1 MTSTT
6 YPHLFSPIRIGPVE
20 VANRVA
26 VSAHHNN
33 FDINGLWSERTVKYL
48 QARAAGGAGLIIAGA
63 IRVHPR
69 NPESICWPRSDWAFA
84 PGQPDM
90 FRAGTAAV
98 KAHGT
103 AIFAQLAHGGRQ
115 YWDSGEDMEPL
126 LAPSA
131 IACPAIAETPKEMEP
146 EDLAEVAES
155 FAEAAAICAEAGFD
169 GIEVHAAYG
178 YLLSS
183 FITPTTNRRDD
194 GYGGD
199 LSARMRYP
207 LEVVARVRE
216 VVGPD
221 MAVGVRMVADER
233 LEGGLAAADAP
244 LVAAA
249 FEASGLVDYLSVVSG
264 TYASEGVLDPP
275 LYVAP
280 GCDVHLAAAVRQA
293 VQVPVLVAGRVKDP
307 AMAESIVAEGQADLV
322 AMTRATICDPDMPRK
337 ARAGRIE
344 EIRWCIGCN
353 QRCIGNLAHHLP
365 ITCIQNPVSGREFD
379 PFWARLQPAPAPKAV
394 MVIGAGPAGCEAAR
408 VLAERGHRVTLL
420 DRAEEIGGQI
430 RIIERGSG
438 RGEWRDVHRYYSNRL
453 DALGVD
459 LRLGTAVSAADVQAQ
474 HPDAVVVA
482 TGSVARTQPFEHL
495 PGLDGVD
502 ASVDVRSVLSSDAE
516 LGQRV
521 VVYAGDNYMQGLT
534 AADTLLDRGHRVDLV
549 VPAASPGA
557 KAEAQTVQ
565 TVLSRIVSKG
575 VASMHTMS
583 ALTRFSQGRV
593 DGVDMLTGASFTL
606 ECDTLV
612 SCFGGVAD
620 DSLYHRLKGGVGEL
634 HRIGDCVAPRTT
646 DAAIFEGGRIG
657 RLI

>member
-1 MTSTT
+1 MSPV
-6 YPHLFSPIRIGPVE
+6 YPHLFSPITVGPVT
-20 VANRVA
+20 VANRVV

-33 FDINGLWSERTVKYL
+33 FDINGLWSDRTIKYL
-48 QARAAGGAGLIIAGA
+48 QARAEGGAGLIIAGA

-69 NPESICWPRSDWAFA
+69 NPESIYWPRSDWAFA
-84 PGQPDM
+84 PGQPER
-90 FRAGTAAV
+90 FRAGVAAV

-103 AIFAQLAHGGRQ
+103 AVFAQLAHGGRQ

-146 EDLAEVAES
+146 EDLAEVAET
-155 FAEAAAICAEAGFD
+155 FAEAAAICAQAGFD

-194 GYGGD
+194 DYGGD
-199 LSARMRYP
+199 LTARMRFP
-207 LEVVARVRE
+207 LEVLARVRE
-216 VVGPD
+216 VIGPD
-221 MAVGVRMVADER
+221 MALGVRMVADER
-233 LEGGLAAADAP
+233 LEGGLEAGDAP
-244 LVAAA
+244 LVAGA
-249 FEASGLVDYLSVVSG
+249 FEASGLVDYLNVVSG

-275 LYVAP
+275 MYVEP
-280 GCDVHLAAAVRQA
+280 GCDVHLAAAIKDA
-293 VQVPVLVAGRVKDP
+293 VQTPVLVAGRIKDP
-307 AMAESIVAEGQADLV
+307 AMADSIIAEGRADLV

-365 ITCIQNPVSGREFD
+365 ISCIQNPVSGREFD
-379 PFWARLQPAPAPKAV
+379 PFWARLQPAPAPKTV

-420 DRAEEIGGQI
+420 DRAEVIGGQI

-474 HPDAVVVA
+474 RPDAVVVA
-482 TGSVARTQPFEHL
+482 TGSVARTLPFEHL
-495 PGLDGVD
+495 PPLDGVD
-502 ASVDVRSVLSSDAE
+502 ACVDVRSVLSSQVE
-516 LGQRV
+516 PGERV

-534 AADTLLDRGHRVDLV
+534 AADTLLDRGHQVDLV

-565 TVLSRIVSKG
+565 TVVSRIVAGG
-575 VASMHTMS
+575 VASLRTMS
-583 ALTRFSQGRV
+583 ALTRFGNGRA
-593 DGVDMLTGASFTL
+593 DGVDMLTGAPFTL

-612 SCFGGVAD
+612 SSFGGVAD
-620 DSLYHRLKGGVGEL
+620 DSLYQSLKGNVAEL

-646 DAAIFEGGRIG
+646 DAAIFDGGRTG

>member
-1 MTSTT
+1 MTSTA
-6 YPHLFSPIRIGPVE
+6 YPHLFSPARVGPVE

-33 FDINGLWSERTVKYL
+33 FDINGLWSERTIKYL
-48 QARAAGGAGLIIAGA
+48 EARAAGGAGLIIAGA

-84 PGQPDM
+84 PGQPER

-146 EDLAEVAES
+146 EDLEDVAES
-155 FAEAAAICAEAGFD
+155 FAAAAAICADAGFD

-216 VVGPD
+216 VIGPD
-221 MAVGVRMVADER
+221 MALGVRMVADER
-233 LEGGLAAADAP
+233 IDGGLGAADAP
-244 LVAAA
+244 LVATAL
-249 FEASGLVDYLSVVSG
+249 EESGHLDYLSVVSG

-280 GCDVHLAAAVRQA
+280 GCDVHLSASVKQA
-293 VQVPVLVAGRVKDP
+293 VQVPVLVAGRIKDP
-307 AMAESIVAEGQADLV
+307 AMADSIVAQGQADLV

-337 ARAGRIE
+337 ARAGRRD

-365 ITCIQNPVSGREFD
+365 ISCIQNPVSGREFD
-379 PFWARLQPAPAPKAV
+379 PFWAELRPAGKPKSV

-408 VLAERGHRVTLL
+408 VLAERGHQVTLL
-420 DRAEEIGGQI
+420 DRADEIGGQI
-430 RIIERGSG
+430 RIIELGSG
-438 RGEWRDVHRYYSNRL
+438 RGEWRDVHRYYANRL

-459 LRLGTAVSAADVQAQ
+459 LRLGAAVSAADVLAQ
-474 HPDAVVVA
+474 QPDAVVVA
-482 TGSVARTQPFEHL
+482 TGSVSRTLPFEHL
-495 PGLDGVD
+495 PKLDG
-502 ASVDVRSVLSSDAE
+502 AEACVDVRSVLRSQAQV
-516 LGQRV
+516 GHRA

-534 AADTLLDRGHRVDLV
+534 VADTLLDRGHRVALV
-549 VPAASPGA
+549 VPAAAPGA

-565 TVLSRIVSKG
+565 VVMSRIMSKG
-575 VASMHTMS
+575 AASVRTMS
-583 ALTRFSQGRV
+583 ALTRVQPGRV
-593 DGVDMLTGASFTL
+593 DGVDMVGGAPFTL

-620 DSLYHRLKGGVGEL
+620 DSLYKQLRGSVTEL

>member
-1 MTSTT
+1 MA

-48 QARAAGGAGLIIAGA
+48 EARAAGGAGLIIAGA

-146 EDLAEVAES
+146 EDLADVAES
-155 FAEAAAICAEAGFD
+155 FAEAAAIGADAGFD

-194 GYGGD
+194 RYGGD
-199 LSARMRYP
+199 LTARMRYP

-216 VVGPD
+216 VIGPG
-221 MAVGVRMVADER
+221 MALGVRMVADER
-233 LEGGLAAADAP
+233 TEGGLAAADAP

-264 TYASEGVLDPP
+264 TYASEGVLDPT

-280 GCDVHLAAAVRQA
+280 GCDVHLAESVKGA
-293 VQVPVLVAGRVKDP
+293 VQVPVLVAGRIKDP
-307 AMAESIVAEGQADLV
+307 AMAESIVAEGRADLV

-337 ARAGRIE
+337 ARANRVD

-353 QRCIGNLAHHLP
+353 QRCIGNLEHHLP
-365 ITCIQNPVSGREFD
+365 ISCIQNPVSGREFD

-420 DRAEEIGGQI
+420 DRAEVIGGQI

-438 RGEWRDVHRYYSNRL
+438 RGEWGDVHRYYSNRL

-459 LRLGTAVSAADVQAQ
+459 LRLGAAVSAADVQAQ
-474 HPDAVVVA
+474 RPDAVVVA
-482 TGSVARTQPFEHL
+482 TGSVARTRPFEHL
-495 PGLDGVD
+495 PALEGVE
-502 ASVDVRSVLSSDAE
+502 ASVDVRAVLSSE
-516 LGQRV
+516 VEPGQRV
-521 VVYAGDNYMQGLT
+521 VVYAGDNYLQGLT
-534 AADTLLDRGHRVDLV
+534 AADTLLDRGHCVDLV

-565 TVLSRIVSKG
+565 TVVSRIVSKG
-575 VASMHTMS
+575 VASVRAMS
-583 ALTRFSQGRV
+583 ALTRFSPGRV
-593 DGVDMLTGASFTL
+593 DGVDMLTGASFML

-620 DSLYHRLKGGVGEL
+620 DGLYRRLKGCVPEV

>member
-1 MTSTT
+1 MA

-33 FDINGLWSERTVKYL
+33 FDINGLWSDRTIKYL

-84 PGQPDM
+84 PGQVEM

-131 IACPAIAETPKEMEP
+131 IACPAIAETPKEMEA

-155 FAEAAAICAEAGFD
+155 FAEAAAICMDGGFD

-183 FITPTTNRRDD
+183 FITPTTNRRHD

-199 LSARMRYP
+199 LEARMRYP

-216 VVGPD
+216 VIGGD
-221 MAVGVRMVADER
+221 RALGVRMVADER
-233 LEGGLAAADAP
+233 LEGGLAATDAP

-249 FEASGLVDYLSVVSG
+249 FEASGHLDYLSVVSG

-280 GCDVHLAAAVRQA
+280 GCDVHLAERVRGA
-293 VQVPVLVAGRVKDP
+293 VQVPVLVAGRIKDP
-307 AMAESIVAEGQADLV
+307 AMAESIVAEGRADLV

-337 ARAGRIE
+337 ARAGRID

-365 ITCIQNPVSGREFD
+365 ISCIQNPVSGREFD
-379 PFWARLQPAPAPKAV
+379 PFWARLQPAPTPKAV

-420 DRAEEIGGQI
+420 DRAEVIGGQI

-438 RGEWRDVHRYYSNRL
+438 RGEWRDVHRYYSHRL
-453 DALGVD
+453 DALGVS
-459 LRLGTAVSAADVQAQ
+459 LRLGTAVSAADVEAQ
-474 HPDAVVVA
+474 RPDAVVVA
-482 TGSVARTQPFEHL
+482 TGSVARTLPFEHL
-495 PGLDGVD
+495 PVLEGVD
-502 ASVDVRSVLSSDAE
+502 DAVDVRSVLSAEVE
-516 LGQRV
+516 LGPRV
-521 VVYAGDNYMQGLT
+521 VVYAGDNNMQGLT

-565 TVLSRIVSKG
+565 TVLSRIVSGG
-575 VASMHTMS
+575 VASVRAMS

-593 DGVDMLTGASFTL
+593 DGVDMLTGAPFTL
-606 ECDTLV
+606 ECNSLV

-620 DSLYHRLKGGVGEL
+620 DSLYHGLKGCVAEL

-646 DAAIFEGGRIG
+646 DAAVFEGGRIG

>member
-1 MTSTT
+1 MA

-33 FDINGLWSERTVKYL
+33 FDINGLWSERTIKYL
-48 QARAAGGAGLIIAGA
+48 EARAAGGAGLIIAGA

-155 FAEAAAICAEAGFD
+155 FAEAAAICADAGFD

-199 LSARMRYP
+199 LTARMRYP

-216 VVGPD
+216 VIGPD
-221 MAVGVRMVADER
+221 MALGVRMVADER
-233 LEGGLAAADAP
+233 VEGGLAAADAP

-264 TYASEGVLDPP
+264 TYASEGVLDPT

-280 GCDVHLAAAVRQA
+280 GCDVHLAASVKGA
-293 VQVPVLVAGRVKDP
+293 VQAPVLVAGRIKDP
-307 AMAESIVAEGQADLV
+307 AMAETIVAEGQADLV

-337 ARAGRIE
+337 ARADRID

-353 QRCIGNLAHHLP
+353 QRCIGNLEHHLP
-365 ITCIQNPVSGREFD
+365 ISCIQNPVSGREFD
-379 PFWARLQPAPAPKAV
+379 PFWART
-394 MVIGAGPAGCEAAR
+394 AAR
-408 VLAERGHRVTLL
+408 AGAQGGDG
-420 DRAEEIGGQI
+420 DR
-430 RIIERGSG
+430 RGSG
-438 RGEWRDVHRYYSNRL
+438 R
-453 DALGVD
+453 
-459 LRLGTAVSAADVQAQ
+459 LRG
-474 HPDAVVVA
+474 
-482 TGSVARTQPFEHL
+482 GSGAGRARPS
-495 PGLDGVD
+495 G
-502 ASVDVRSVLSSDAE
+502 
-516 LGQRV
+516 
-521 VVYAGDNYMQGLT
+521 
-534 AADTLLDRGHRVDLV
+534 
-549 VPAASPGA
+549 
-557 KAEAQTVQ
+557 
-565 TVLSRIVSKG
+565 
-575 VASMHTMS
+575 
-583 ALTRFSQGRV
+583 
-593 DGVDMLTGASFTL
+593 
-606 ECDTLV
+606 
-612 SCFGGVAD
+612 
-620 DSLYHRLKGGVGEL
+620 
-634 HRIGDCVAPRTT
+634 
-646 DAAIFEGGRIG
+646 DAARPGRG
-657 RLI
+657 DRRADPHHRTRQWSG

>member
-33 FDINGLWSERTVKYL
+33 FDINGLWSERTIKYL

-207 LEVVARVRE
+207 LEVVARVRAAA
-216 VVGPD
+216 GPD

-280 GCDVHLAAAVRQA
+280 GCDVHLAAAVRGA

-307 AMAESIVAEGQADLV
+307 AMAENIVAEGQADLV

-337 ARAGRIE
+337 ARTGRID

-379 PFWARLQPAPAPKAV
+379 PFWARLQPVSAPRAV

-430 RIIERGSG
+430 RIVERGSG
-438 RGEWRDVHRYYSNRL
+438 RGEWGDVHRYYSNRL

-459 LRLGTAVSAADVQAQ
+459 LRLGAAVSAADVSAQ
-474 HPDAVVVA
+474 RPDAVVVA

-495 PGLDGVD
+495 PALEGVD
-502 ASVDVRSVLSSDAE
+502 AAVDVRSVLSSEVE

-565 TVLSRIVSKG
+565 TVVSRIVSKG
-575 VASMHTMS
+575 VASMHVMS

-593 DGVDMLTGASFTL
+593 GGVDMLTGASFTL

-620 DSLYHRLKGGVGEL
+620 DSLYHTLKGGVAEL

>member
-1 MTSTT
+1 MA

-33 FDINGLWSERTVKYL
+33 FDINGLWSERTIKYL

-115 YWDSGEDMEPL
+115 YWDSSEDMEPL

-131 IACPAIAETPKEMEP
+131 IACPAIAETPKEMEA

-155 FAEAAAICAEAGFD
+155 FAEAAAICAQAGFD

-194 GYGGD
+194 RYGGD
-199 LSARMRYP
+199 LTARMRYP

-216 VVGPD
+216 EIGPD
-221 MAVGVRMVADER
+221 LALGVRMIADER
-233 LEGGLAAADAP
+233 VEGGLSAADAP
-244 LVAAA
+244 QVAAA
-249 FEASGLVDYLSVVSG
+249 FEASGHIDYLNVVSG
-264 TYASEGVLDPP
+264 TYASEGVLDPT

-280 GCDVHLAAAVRQA
+280 GCDVHLAESVKGA
-293 VQVPVLVAGRVKDP
+293 VQVPVLVAGRIKDP
-307 AMAESIVAEGQADLV
+307 AMAESIVAEGRADLV

-337 ARAGRIE
+337 ARANRID

-353 QRCIGNLAHHLP
+353 QRCIGNLEHHLP
-365 ITCIQNPVSGREFD
+365 ISCIQNPVSGREFD
-379 PFWARLQPAPAPKAV
+379 PFWARLQPVPVPKAV

-420 DRAEEIGGQI
+420 DRAEVIGGQI

-474 HPDAVVVA
+474 RPDAVVVA
-482 TGSVARTQPFEHL
+482 TGSVARTLPFEHL
-495 PGLDGVD
+495 PVLEGVD
-502 ASVDVRSVLSSDAE
+502 AAVDVRSVLNSEVE
-516 LGQRV
+516 LGHRV

-565 TVLSRIVSKG
+565 TVVSRIVAKG
-575 VASMHTMS
+575 VASMRAMS
-583 ALTRFSQGRV
+583 ALTGFSQGRV
-593 DGVDMLTGASFTL
+593 DGVDMICGTSFTL

-620 DSLYHRLKGGVGEL
+620 DSLYRSLKGSVAEL

-646 DAAIFEGGRIG
+646 DAAVFEGGRIG